1 MSLAGTKHVLTP
13 TSSTSSLSPPK
24 KMPRS
29 DEPGSE
35 LQEEAS
41 ASTSTQLE
49 PNLLGGQ
56 TETKIDSKVSSSGSK
71 DDKFEAD
78 LLSNLTCGI
87 CSDLYYVPVA
97 LLPCL
102 HVYCGAC
109 AATWLQEHASCP
121 TCRKTVNKVV
131 DSHPTKQMLAL
142 YSSLSKE
149 TSLHGERTAE
159 EIAYMDGIY
168 QAGRAIEICSD
179 NQEDE
184 EEEEDEDEPLVF
196 RPPCPC
202 CHADNQFNYVCPEP
216 LAENTYSIYSDLPSS
231 HRVCVS
237 CNGAFPR
244 REEDEDTFCQRC
256 EKWYCPAF
264 LTCPNRGEGP
274 KKLEDQTIYS
284 HTEQIYHNDSLEPYR
299 GMGKYEVKVLAD
311 YLRTADGS
319 SSGLLQAYFATQ
331 TTLHDNITKGAG
343 YAYIVSEE
351 FELPAY
357 DPVAVNT
364 QTSTLKR
371 QRFAPHKLVKGAIL
385 IPLCFWA
392 WTSLGYRS
400 STLESKLVPVFSPYE
415 IDSFKSSLAKCDQ
428 LALTPGAPANF
439 AEGRRKSDRFVEGT
453 KAVLIKNATVWTGE
467 DDGRELLSGTD
478 IYLDGG
484 VIVEIGQGLTS
495 FSEDVIQ
502 IDAHGAFLTP
512 GLVDLHS
519 HSGVGAAP
527 GLSGASD
534 TNSRQNPIL
543 PYLRSLDGYNTHD
556 LARHRIAGGGVT
568 TSLVLPGSANNIGG
582 QAFLFKNR
590 KTQENTP
597 ISMTLE
603 PPFNIPNVTSDRD
616 ARVYAEQGHLRW
628 RHMKGACG
636 ENIRRVYG
644 QVRLD
649 LAWNFRSAFEKA
661 RLIKESQDEYCSK
674 AYAAAESK
682 EVLKEKFPED
692 LQWEALVDLLRGRV
706 KLNTHCYETTDFD
719 AIIRHSNEFKFPI
732 AAFHHAHEAY
742 LVPDRLKETYGGAPA
757 IAMFATNM
765 RFIVSSSP

>member
-1 MSLAGTKHVLTP
+1 MSLAGTKHALTP

-168 QAGRAIEICSD
+168 QAGRTIEICSD

-231 HRVCVS
+231 HRVCAS

-264 LTCPNRGEGP
+264 LTCANRGEGP

-331 TTLHDNITKGAG
+331 TTLHDSDGTEYNKGSRLCVHCVRYVINAQDQ
-343 YAYIVSEE
+343 IRNWW
-351 FELPAY
+351 FELYP
-357 DPVAVNT
+357 
-364 QTSTLKR
+364 
-371 QRFAPHKLVKGAIL
+371 KLVEEGK
-385 IPLCFWA
+385 IPEDVGKRPKCWYGHACRTQHHNASHAERLLHACNPVPPEERKN
-392 WTSLGYRS
+392 TPTRRS
-400 STLESKLVPVFSPYE
+400 EVPVP
-415 IDSFKSSLAKCDQ
+415 
-428 LALTPGAPANF
+428 APA
-439 AEGRRKSDRFVEGT
+439 V
-453 KAVLIKNATVWTGE
+453 
-467 DDGRELLSGTD
+467 
-478 IYLDGG
+478 
-484 VIVEIGQGLTS
+484 
-495 FSEDVIQ
+495 
-502 IDAHGAFLTP
+502 
-512 GLVDLHS
+512 
-519 HSGVGAAP
+519 
-527 GLSGASD
+527 
-534 TNSRQNPIL
+534 
-543 PYLRSLDGYNTHD
+543 
-556 LARHRIAGGGVT
+556 
-568 TSLVLPGSANNIGG
+568 
-582 QAFLFKNR
+582 
-590 KTQENTP
+590 
-597 ISMTLE
+597 
-603 PPFNIPNVTSDRD
+603 
-616 ARVYAEQGHLRW
+616 
-628 RHMKGACG
+628 
-636 ENIRRVYG
+636 
-644 QVRLD
+644 
-649 LAWNFRSAFEKA
+649 
-661 RLIKESQDEYCSK
+661 
-674 AYAAAESK
+674 
-682 EVLKEKFPED
+682 
-692 LQWEALVDLLRGRV
+692 
-706 KLNTHCYETTDFD
+706 
-719 AIIRHSNEFKFPI
+719 
-732 AAFHHAHEAY
+732 
-742 LVPDRLKETYGGAPA
+742 
-757 IAMFATNM
+757 
-765 RFIVSSSP
+765 